1 MNVLEAYATPC
12 VGGYHGMVRYSHK
25 AQAWPVMR
33 GEQPIVFKV
42 ESAAIIAA
50 QDQLI
55 RHING
60 TLRSSGFKMDAAKA
74 SAEKLFTRQRGS
86 SKTTAIEIK
95 RRGA

>member
-55 RHING
+55 RHIND
-60 TLRSSGFKMDAAKA
+60 TLRRQGDKMEASKIAAD
-74 SAEKLFTRQRGS
+74 KLFRKGG
-86 SKTTAIEIK
+86 KVVAVE
-95 RRGA
+95 RRGV